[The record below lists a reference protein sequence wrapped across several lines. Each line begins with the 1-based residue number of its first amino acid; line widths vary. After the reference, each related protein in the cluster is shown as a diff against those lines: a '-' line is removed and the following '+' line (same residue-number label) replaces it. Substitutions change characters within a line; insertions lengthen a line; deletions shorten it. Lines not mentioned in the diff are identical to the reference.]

1 MMRRSVPGKEI
12 PLDGAVPATGR
23 DPMKRL
29 VFYVSD
35 GTGITAETIGHT
47 ILTQFDGVDVQTTR
61 IPFVDS
67 VDAARQAVARIRAQA
82 AAGGQR
88 PILISSVVDP
98 QITAILGES
107 GALVLDVFAPFIAPL
122 EDELG
127 VKRSPRVG
135 KAHGLGNFEEY
146 EARINATNYALSH
159 DDGMDVNYADAEVIL
174 VGVSRS
180 GKTPTCL
187 YLALHYGIRAANYP
201 LTQEDLERQ
210 ELPRKLLAFRARLH
224 GLTIDPV
231 RLAQVRETRRPGSR
245 YARLEQCHWEVAAAE
260 KLMRAERLPCVS
272 TTHSSIE
279 EIASK
284 ILSALD
290 IQRHMF

>member
-1 MMRRSVPGKEI
+1 
-12 PLDGAVPATGR
+12 
-23 DPMKRL
+23 MKRL

-245 YARLEQCHWEVAAAE
+245 YARLEQCRWEVAAAE

>member
-1 MMRRSVPGKEI
+1 MMMRRSVPGKEI
-12 PLDGAVPATGR
+12 PLDGAV
-23 DPMKRL
+23 PMKRL

-245 YARLEQCHWEVAAAE
+245 YARLEQCRWEVAAAE